1 VTANVAVNILDRDGA
16 SLAGATV
23 PGSAPA
29 STYPGDAAAVPL
41 LADHTRDFQW
51 LMPITSGPGF
61 DGVTNVSFTVRV
73 TSDQPIIVGSNF
85 QFAGFMPNQCSLL
98 PK

>member
-1 VTANVAVNILDRDGA
+1 VNFLDQSGNN
-16 SLAGATV
+16 LAGITI

-29 STYPGDAAAVPL
+29 QTYPGQTGSSTVTLSPANTLDVPFV
-41 LADHTRDFQW
+41 TPQ
-51 LMPITSGPGF
+51 TGGPGF

-73 TSDQPIIVGSNF
+73 SSDQPIAVGSNF
-85 QFAGFMPNQCSLL
+85 QFSGFHMLPCSLL